1 MKCVILRCAGSII
14 ATSVS
19 SFRGLIVGLN
29 MTTSKQQTRLTP
41 RGEMFADIITGALL
55 VAMSFAI
62 VKATAILVVK
72 TGQLL
77 GLA

>member
-1 MKCVILRCAGSII
+1 
-14 ATSVS
+14 
-19 SFRGLIVGLN
+19 
-29 MTTSKQQTRLTP
+29 MTTTKQQTRLTP

-62 VKATAILVVK
+62 VKATAIVVVRL
-72 TGQLL
+72 GQFL